1 MCFRNPVEARVKQS
15 FSWWCFDGRVEL
27 EEMLR
32 AAKQVGLS
40 AIELIDTKFYP
51 TVKKHGLEIASHRG
65 HDSIEF
71 GLNQQANHDRIEQEL
86 LENIRLAEKWNV
98 PNLIVFSGSRVAGAS
113 EEIGAQ
119 ITAEGLARVAPIAES
134 AGVNLV
140 LELLNSKVDHAGY
153 QADHTAWGV
162 KVCEMVGSP
171 RVKLLYDVYHMQ
183 IMEGDVTRTIR
194 EHHAQIA
201 HYHTAG
207 NPGRNNLD
215 DTQELNYA
223 GIAKAISSTGFDG
236 FIGHEFVPVGD
247 PIRALEQAFKLC
259 DF

>member
-1 MCFRNPVEARVKQS
+1 VKQS

-27 EEMLR
+27 ETMLQ
-32 AAKQVGLS
+32 AAKKIGLS
-40 AIELIDTKFYP
+40 GIELIEPEFWP
-51 TVKKHGLEIASHRG
+51 IVKKHGLEISAYAG
-65 HDSIEF
+65 HASIES
-71 GLNQQANHDRIEQEL
+71 GLNDRANHNRIEHEL
-86 LENIRLAEKWNV
+86 LENIRLAEQWNV
-98 PNLIVFSGSRVAGAS
+98 PNLIVFSGNRVAGVS
-113 EEIGAQ
+113 EETAAQ
-119 ITAEGLARVAPIAES
+119 ITAECLARVAPTAES

-140 LELLNSKVDHAGY
+140 LELLNSKVDHVGY

-162 KVCEMVGSP
+162 QVCEMVASP

-183 IMEGDVTRTIR
+183 ITEGDVIRTIQ
-194 EHHAQIA
+194 EHHAHIA

-223 GIAKAISSTGFDG
+223 GIAKAISSTGFEG

-247 PIRALEQAFKLC
+247 PILALEQAFKLC
-259 DF
+259 DV

>member
-1 MCFRNPVEARVKQS
+1 VKQS

-32 AAKQVGLS
+32 AAKKIGLS
-40 AIELIDTKFYP
+40 AIELIEPEFWP
-51 TVKKHGLEIASHRG
+51 VVKKHGLEISAYAG
-65 HDSIEF
+65 HASIES
-71 GLNQQANHDRIEQEL
+71 GLNDRANHDRIEHEL
-86 LENIRLAEKWNV
+86 LEKIRLAEKWNV
-98 PNLIVFSGSRVAGAS
+98 PNLIVFSGNRVARIS
-113 EEIGAQ
+113 DEIGAQ
-119 ITAEGLARVAPIAES
+119 ITAECLARVAPIAES

-140 LELLNSKVDHAGY
+140 LELLNSKVDHVGY

-162 KVCEMVGSP
+162 QVSEMVASP

-183 IMEGDVTRTIR
+183 ITEGDVIRTIQ
-194 EHHAQIA
+194 ENHTQIA

-223 GIAKAISSTGFDG
+223 AIAKAISSTGFDG

-247 PIRALEQAFKLC
+247 PILALEQAFKLC
-259 DF
+259 DV

>member
-1 MCFRNPVEARVKQS
+1 VKQS

-27 EEMLR
+27 EAMLR
-32 AAKQVGLS
+32 TAKKIGLS
-40 AIELIDTKFYP
+40 GIELIEPEFWP
-51 TVKKHGLEIASHRG
+51 VVKKHGLEIASHRG
-65 HDSIEF
+65 HESIES
-71 GLNQQANHDRIEQEL
+71 GLNNRENHNRIEQEL
-86 LENIRLAEKWNV
+86 IENIRLAEQWNV
-98 PNLIVFSGSRVAGAS
+98 PNLIVFSGNRVAGVS

-119 ITAEGLARVAPIAES
+119 ITAECLARVTPMAES
-134 AGVNLV
+134 AGVNLI
-140 LELLNSKVDHAGY
+140 LELLNSKVDHVGY

-162 KVCEMVGSP
+162 QVCEMVASP

-183 IMEGDVTRTIR
+183 IMEGDCIRTIR
-194 EHHAQIA
+194 QQHQHIA

-223 GIAKAISSTGFDG
+223 AIAKAISSIGFEG

-247 PIRALEQAFKLC
+247 PIVALEQAFKLF
-259 DF
+259 DV

>member
-1 MCFRNPVEARVKQS
+1 VKQS

-32 AAKQVGLS
+32 AAKKIGLS
-40 AIELIDTKFYP
+40 GIELIEPEFWSV
-51 TVKKHGLEIASHRG
+51 VKKHGLEIASHRG
-65 HDSIEF
+65 HASIET
-71 GLNQQANHDRIEQEL
+71 GLNERANHDRIEHEL
-86 LENIRLAEKWNV
+86 LENIRLAKKWHV
-98 PNLIVFSGSRVAGAS
+98 PNLIVFSGNRHPGISD
-113 EEIGAQ
+113 ETGAQ
-119 ITAEGLARVAPIAES
+119 ISAECLARVAPMAES

-140 LELLNSKVDHAGY
+140 LELLNSKVDHVGY
-153 QADHTAWGV
+153 QADHTSWGV
-162 KVCEMVGSP
+162 QVCEMVASP

-183 IMEGDVTRTIR
+183 ITEGDVIRTIR
-194 EHHAQIA
+194 EYHQHIA

-223 GIAKAISSTGFDG
+223 AIAKAISSTGFDG

-247 PIRALEQAFKLC
+247 PILALEQAFQLC
-259 DF
+259 EV

>member
-1 MCFRNPVEARVKQS
+1 MKQS

-32 AAKQVGLS
+32 AAKKIGLTG
-40 AIELIDTKFYP
+40 IELIEPEFWP
-51 TVKKHGLEIASHRG
+51 VVKKHGLEISAYAG
-65 HDSIEF
+65 HASIES
-71 GLNQQANHDRIEQEL
+71 GLNDHASHDRIEHEL
-86 LENIRLAEKWNV
+86 LENIRLTEKWNV
-98 PNLIVFSGSRVAGAS
+98 PNLIVFAGSRVAGVS
-113 EEIGAQ
+113 EETGAQ

-140 LELLNSKVDHAGY
+140 LELLNSKVDHIGY
-153 QADHTAWGV
+153 QADHTSWGV
-162 KVCEMVGSP
+162 QVCEMVASP

-183 IMEGDVTRTIR
+183 ITEGDVIRTIR
-194 EHHAQIA
+194 QHHAQIA

-215 DTQELNYA
+215 GTQELNYA
-223 GIAKAISSTGFDG
+223 AIAKAISSTGFEG

-247 PIRALEQAFKLC
+247 PILALEQAFKLC
-259 DF
+259 DV